1 MTASSNASSESSAWS
16 SNGRTALVT
25 GAAGG
30 IGSAI
35 ASQLYEDG
43 YFVVAIDLSQE
54 RLQDLAL
61 KLPGIK
67 TIVADI
73 SGPEGVATVMAE
85 AGDAIDVLCNAAGVS
100 DGGASVEELTDEIWE
115 RVLRINLTSI
125 YLMCN
130 RVVTQ
135 MVTRGEGVVINLSSA
150 AGLRGGRAGAAYTAS
165 KWAIVGM
172 SQNIAA
178 SVGVDGVRCHA
189 ICPAR
194 IEGAIDMGKG
204 VTRTPKGIFRAER
217 DAGRPK
223 SGKPSDVSSLVSFLV
238 SDRAAHL
245 NGMALPVDGGWLAF

>member
-1 MTASSNASSESSAWS
+1 MTTETATESTAGP

-35 ASQLYEDG
+35 AAQLYEDG
-43 YFVVAIDLSQE
+43 YFVIAADLSEE
-54 RLQDLAL
+54 RLRALAL
-61 KLPGIK
+61 KLPGIT

-73 SGPEGVATVMAE
+73 SDANGVDAVMAT

-100 DGGASVEELTDEIWE
+100 DGGASVEELTDEIWD

-130 RVVTQ
+130 RVVSQ
-135 MVTRGEGVVINLSSA
+135 MVTRGGGVVINLSSA
-150 AGLRGGRAGAAYTAS
+150 AGLRGGRSGAAYTAS

-178 SVGVDGVRCHA
+178 SAGVDGVRCHA
-189 ICPAR
+189 ICPSR
-194 IEGAIDMGKG
+194 IEGAIDMSKG

-217 DAGRPK
+217 DAGRPP

-238 SDRAAHL
+238 SDRATHL

>member
-1 MTASSNASSESSAWS
+1 MSNTSPAK
-16 SNGRTALVT
+16 GQRTAMIT

-30 IGSAI
+30 IGSAV
-35 ASQLYEDG
+35 ATRLYHDG
-43 YFVVAIDLSQE
+43 YFVIAIDISEE
-54 RLQDLAL
+54 RLATLADS
-61 KLPGIK
+61 LPGIK
-67 TIVADI
+67 TVVADI
-73 SGPEGVATVMAE
+73 SSPASVDDAVA
-85 AGDAIDVLCNAAGVS
+85 AGNGAIDVLCNCAGVS
-100 DGGASVEELTDEIWE
+100 DGGAAVEELTDELWD

-130 RVVTQ
+130 RVVTE
-135 MVTRGEGVVINLSSA
+135 MVSRGGGVVINLSSA

-178 SVGVDGVRCHA
+178 SSGVDGVRCHA
-189 ICPAR
+189 ICPSR
-194 IEGAIDMGKG
+194 IEGAIAMSVG

-223 SGKPSDVSSLVSFLV
+223 SGKPSDVASLVSFLV
-238 SDRAAHL
+238 SDEAAHL